1 MEDRPHAPHVVFL
14 KLEGHPAIV
23 VGGGRVAERKV
34 RALLDCGAVVT
45 VVSPEVTPALAEM
58 AAAKRIRWERRPYR
72 TGDLEGMRIAYVTA
86 GLREL
91 NEVVRQD
98 AVACGTLLN
107 VADEPDLCD
116 FFTSAVVRQGELT
129 IAVSTNG
136 ASPFLARRIRE
147 RLGEEFGPEYAEAL
161 VELRRLREEAKAA
174 GRPLREER
182 ERFEAIVRRLM
193 DRE

>member
-1 MEDRPHAPHVVFL
+1 MRYYPIFLDLKDKPVV
-14 KLEGHPAIV
+14 V
-23 VGGGRVAERKV
+23 VGGGAVAERKV